1 MRLGIKSWLDT
12 HWELFPSLF
21 TNTTSMGSKMYS
33 EQNAHLHN
41 NNYTIT
47 INQATLLMKMSYIL
61 QRKLKA
67 YESNKSDI

>member
-1 MRLGIKSWLDT
+1 
-12 HWELFPSLF
+12 
-21 TNTTSMGSKMYS
+21 MGSKMYS
-33 EQNAHLHN
+33 EQNAHLR
-41 NNYTIT
+41 NNYTTIT